1 VALIAA
7 VAVLLGAGAAVAAIV
22 SSGDEDNGTGA
33 GFGSDVTIVEGTEV
47 DTHPEERQVAPPVE
61 IPPQSEVDLEAAA
74 EAADCELDSPRDE
87 GAQHTEDNVSYKTN
101 PPTSGDHNPVPAQ
114 DGVYIE
120 SPRVEQLVHSLEHGR
135 IVLQFDRDAPDE
147 TKAGLQALYEED
159 PAHVILTVNAT
170 GMPYEVAATAWT
182 QSLTCED
189 LGPETYDAL
198 RAFRDEYRD
207 QGPEFVP

>member
-1 VALIAA
+1 MALIAT
-7 VAVLLGAGAAVAAIV
+7 VAVLIGAGAAVAAIV
-22 SSGDEDNGTGA
+22 SSGDDDSDR
-33 GFGSDVTIVEGTEV
+33 GSRAAEATTEETPAINPL
-47 DTHPEERQVAPPVE
+47 DRQVAPPIE
-61 IPPQSEVDLEAAA
+61 IPPQAEFDLGAAA
-74 EAADCELDSPRDE
+74 EAADCELESPRDE

-101 PPTSGDHNPVPAQ
+101 PPTSGDHNPIPAQ

-135 IVLQFDRDAPDE
+135 IILQFDRDAPEE

-159 PAHVILTVNAT
+159 PQHMILTVNAT
-170 GMPYEVAATAWT
+170 GMAYEVAATAWT
-182 QSLTCED
+182 QSLTCPGM
-189 LGPETYDAL
+189 GPETFDAL